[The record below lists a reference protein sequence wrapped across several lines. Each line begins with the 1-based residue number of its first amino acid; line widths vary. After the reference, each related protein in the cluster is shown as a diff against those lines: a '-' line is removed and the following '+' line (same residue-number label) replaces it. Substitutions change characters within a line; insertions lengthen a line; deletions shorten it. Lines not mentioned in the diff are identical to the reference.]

1 MKSIIGIGNALT
13 DILAVMEDDS
23 ILKKYRLP
31 VGSMS
36 WVDAET
42 ASTIWNEIKDRKIQ
56 TMPGGS
62 AANTI
67 TGCAVLGL
75 ESAFIGKVGDD
86 ELGLKFKEGQERI
99 GISSILLHGTQ
110 SSGRSMVFITP
121 PNAERTFANF
131 MGASLEQGPEDMK
144 EDFFEGYDILHLEGY
159 LVQNHD
165 LVRRA
170 VEIGKKLGMTISI
183 DLASYNV
190 VESNYDFLHEIV
202 ENYVDIVF
210 ANESESKSFTRKTPE
225 DALDELA
232 RVCKIAVVKIG
243 AQGSFVKSGNE
254 KYRIAPFQA
263 KAVDATGAGDM
274 FAAGFLYGYSRGL
287 PLDVCGKIGSL
298 VSSKVVEIIGTKM
311 DPSTWEEIKNNIAE
325 IIDKA

>member
-86 ELGLKFKEGQERI
+86 ELGLEFKEGQERI

-165 LVRRA
+165 RVRRV

-298 VSSKVVEIIGTKM
+298 VSSKVVQIIGTKM

>member
-1 MKSIIGIGNALT
+1 LT

-86 ELGLKFKEGQERI
+86 ELGLEFKEGQERI

-165 LVRRA
+165 LVRRV

-298 VSSKVVEIIGTKM
+298 VSSKVVQIIGTKM

>member
-1 MKSIIGIGNALT
+1 MT

-165 LVRRA
+165 LVRRV

-298 VSSKVVEIIGTKM
+298 VSSKVVQIIGTKM

>member
-165 LVRRA
+165 LVRRT

-243 AQGSFVKSGNE
+243 AQGSFVKRGNE

>member
-165 LVRRA
+165 LVRRV
-170 VEIGKKLGMTISI
+170 VEFGKKLGMTISI

-298 VSSKVVEIIGTKM
+298 VSSKVVQIIGTKM

>member
-75 ESAFIGKVGDD
+75 DSAFIGKVGDD

-131 MGASLEQGPEDMK
+131 MGASLEQGPEDLK
-144 EDFFEGYDILHLEGY
+144 EDFFDGYDILHLEGY

-170 VEIGKKLGMTISI
+170 VEIGKKLGMTI

-311 DPSTWEEIKNNIAE
+311 DDQTWEEIKNNVAE

>member
-165 LVRRA
+165 LVRRV

-225 DALDELA
+225 DALPETCLLPDSSTDIPEVFRLMFVA
-232 RVCKIAVVKIG
+232 R
-243 AQGSFVKSGNE
+243 
-254 KYRIAPFQA
+254 
-263 KAVDATGAGDM
+263 
-274 FAAGFLYGYSRGL
+274 
-287 PLDVCGKIGSL
+287 
-298 VSSKVVEIIGTKM
+298 
-311 DPSTWEEIKNNIAE
+311 
-325 IIDKA
+325 

>member
-1 MKSIIGIGNALT
+1 MT

-86 ELGLKFKEGQERI
+86 ELGLQFKEGQERI

-165 LVRRA
+165 LVRRT

-311 DPSTWEEIKNNIAE
+311 DDQTWEEIKNNIAE

>member
-144 EDFFEGYDILHLEGY
+144 EDFFDGYDILHLEGY

-165 LVRRA
+165 LVRRV

-210 ANESESKSFTRKTPE
+210 ANESESQSYTRKVPE
-225 DALDELA
+225 DALEELA

-311 DPSTWEEIKNNIAE
+311 DDQTWEEIKNNVAE

>member
-1 MKSIIGIGNALT
+1 
-13 DILAVMEDDS
+13 
-23 ILKKYRLP
+23 
-31 VGSMS
+31 
-36 WVDAET
+36 
-42 ASTIWNEIKDRKIQ
+42 
-56 TMPGGS
+56 
-62 AANTI
+62 
-67 TGCAVLGL
+67 
-75 ESAFIGKVGDD
+75 
-86 ELGLKFKEGQERI
+86 
-99 GISSILLHGTQ
+99 
-110 SSGRSMVFITP
+110 MVFITP

-165 LVRRA
+165 LVRRV

-298 VSSKVVEIIGTKM
+298 VSSKVVQIIGTKM